1 MKHKYTKKRRLLTL
15 LIVLVAVVAGTWM
28 LTGSKNQHSV
38 LTYPAYLNYNAKF
51 VFSVPASYTVDSS
64 ALPGIEVVHKGSL
77 TAKTYDDL
85 YNAGDVTLEP
95 ISTIKDQAGKTF
107 KNYVND
113 TFVPSLKKKY
123 PSSLIKTEYS
133 KVDGWDVA
141 RVTVTQ
147 AGKAQRFVYLKN
159 GQHPVAIASKEENA
173 AAKTINKSI
182 IDVESS
188 PLKDEITPLKQ
199 AFQNTANL
207 IVNKNS
213 TELYKQATPALRT
226 KSTEADLDKIVRSVA
241 AYYAQSGGMSVYD
254 GVYDGKAKTFNA
266 IMNILPTKTG
276 DASIPVAMY
285 LSKGNNQ
292 WQLNGISVLTA
303 AAQ

>member
-1 MKHKYTKKRRLLTL
+1 MKHKYTTRRSLLA
-15 LIVLVAVVAGTWM
+15 LIVVLVIIVAGTWM

-51 VFSVPASYTVDSS
+51 VFSVPSSFTVDSR

-85 YNAGDVTLEP
+85 YNAGDITLEP
-95 ISTIKDQAGKTF
+95 ISTMKDQAGKTF

-123 PSSLIKTEYS
+123 PSSLVKLKFE

-141 RVTVTQ
+141 RVIVTQ
-147 AGKAQRFVYLKN
+147 AGKSQRFVYLKN

-182 IDVESS
+182 IDIESS

-199 AFQNTANL
+199 AFQDNVKL
-207 IVNKNS
+207 IIDKNS
-213 TELYKQATPALRT
+213 AQLYKQAAPDLRA
-226 KSTEADLDKIVRSVA
+226 KSTEAQLAKILQDAS
-241 AYYAQSGGMSVYD
+241 AYYTSSGISIYD
-254 GVYDGKAKTFNA
+254 GIYNGNTKEFNA
-266 IMNILPTKTG
+266 IANYLPLKTS
-276 DASIPVAMY
+276 DPSIPVALY
-285 LSKGNNQ
+285 LAKVDGQ
-292 WQLNGISVLTA
+292 WKVKGISILA
-303 AAQ
+303 ATTQ